1 MELSEKV
8 QRNLNIRKN
17 FQFLM
22 DELFNVTG
30 TTIIYPEKSHAI
42 YVNEFQIKIK
52 AFITCV
58 LSYFKLLF
66 WWEHLGWNLYRLLS
80 VQLGPVIQR
89 HTVVPL
95 VLIHH
100 QISRT
105 GPSSITE
112 ISHMLF
118 RDSPCPTPPSP
129 LQHSTL
135 WVWLC

>member
-58 LSYFKLLF
+58 LFQTFILVRTLRMKSLQTFKCTTGSCYPKAHCGASSSY
-66 WWEHLGWNLYRLLS
+66 
-80 VQLGPVIQR
+80 
-89 HTVVPL
+89 
-95 VLIHH
+95 
-100 QISRT
+100 
-105 GPSSITE
+105 SS
-112 ISHMLF
+112 SDL
-118 RDSPCPTPPSP
+118 
-129 LQHSTL
+129 
-135 WVWLC
+135 